1 MEGLKLQVATFDN
14 VTGDNATEC
23 NEFLKVIGDKA
34 KDVNTHYN
42 TILGGVIY
50 IVIYFD

>member
-1 MEGLKLQVATFDN
+1 MKGLRLQVATFDN
-14 VTGDNATEC
+14 VTEDNAKDC
-23 NEFLKVIGDKA
+23 NEFLKVIGNKV